1 MKPIDLTLTISCEW
15 NAAFGAD
22 EDEAR
27 AELGRILHAAAER
40 IEGFGEDFRL
50 YDVNGNRVGRCE
62 LELEVPEE
70 EEEEEEE

>member
-1 MKPIDLTLTISCEW
+1 MPAINLTLTISCDW

-22 EDEAR
+22 EDDAR
-27 AELGRILHAAAER
+27 AELGRILHDAADR
-40 IEGFGEDFRL
+40 VEGFGEDFRL

-70 EEEEEEE
+70 EEDEE